1 MEQSQSLDRV
11 TRTKLL
17 KGQTAR
23 KTLYVLNKIWL
34 LLETSRNIFLITL
47 RNCKHHTGALDQ
59 VDNRQPTERHLPRE
73 QREVRVAVPDAGSKL
88 HNLLS
93 LI

>member
-1 MEQSQSLDRV
+1 MCYLTIRTCKTKALPQSSKQINGTREQSQSLGRV

-47 RNCKHHTGALDQ
+47 RNCKHHTGRQ
-59 VDNRQPTERHLPRE
+59 QPTERHLPRE
-73 QREVRVAVPDAGSKL
+73 SA
-88 HNLLS
+88 
-93 LI
+93 